1 MKSEANPSPCNKL
14 SHLAL
19 QSRLLGR
26 YSRQLRK
33 SCASA
38 NKAYSRAE
46 RVFIFEHYFEF
57 KSFAVVYEARCSA
70 YSVKEVPNEA
80 MVQFSVEVR
89 YDNCLNHKEV
99 YEWREDSKDGE
110 RGLQLVQRGQQFCY
124 VAVKEQMYEHTRHN

>member
-46 RVFIFEHYFEF
+46 RVFIFEHYFES
-57 KSFAVVYEARCSA
+57 KSFAAVYEARCSA

-80 MVQFSVEVR
+80 MVQFSV
-89 YDNCLNHKEV
+89 DV
-99 YEWREDSKDGE
+99 YLREDGGYFQHLLCICS
-110 RGLQLVQRGQQFCY
+110 
-124 VAVKEQMYEHTRHN
+124 VKFFLKKQG